1 MKWKTIKI
9 GDCCTKIGS
18 GSTPKGGSSVYK
30 EDGVSFIR
38 SQNVHN
44 LEFDYDGLAHI
55 DEKTAKKLNNVSIEE
70 NDVLLNITG
79 DSVARTCV
87 VPRNILPARVNQ
99 HVSIIRTK
107 RQVIN
112 PLYLNFYLAS
122 PSMQSYMLGLA
133 FGKGSSRNALTKQI
147 IENFEISCPPIKI
160 QESIASILSHY
171 DDLIEINKR
180 RIALLEESARE
191 LYKEWFVRMRFPGW
205 EDIKIEKGVPYDWDY
220 KELKQFGK
228 IVTGKTP
235 STDNQDNFGGDIPFI
250 KTPDMH
256 DCIFLLDTQETLSE
270 KGANSQKK
278 CLLPPLSVCISCIG
292 TVGVVGITTT
302 YSQTNQQINSIIP
315 SNKCYSYYLYFACES
330 LKSTIEMY
338 GANGATMTNLNKSK
352 FGKLKLLC
360 PKDDSLFIRFDQ
372 KVSPLMSVIL
382 NLQKQNKKLS
392 LQRDRLLPRLMS
404 GQLEV

>member
-1 MKWKTIKI
+1 MMAGAK
-9 GDCCTKIGS
+9 GTKMPRGNKKSILDFEL
-18 GSTPKGGSSVYK
+18 PEY
-30 EDGVSFIR
+30 
-38 SQNVHN
+38 N
-44 LEFDYDGLAHI
+44 L
-55 DEKTAKKLNNVSIEE
+55 AK
-70 NDVLLNITG
+70 
-79 DSVARTCV
+79 
-87 VPRNILPARVNQ
+87 
-99 HVSIIRTK
+99 
-107 RQVIN
+107 
-112 PLYLNFYLAS
+112 
-122 PSMQSYMLGLA
+122 
-133 FGKGSSRNALTKQI
+133 
-147 IENFEISCPPIKI
+147 
-160 QESIASILSHY
+160 QERIATILSHY

-180 RIALLEESARE
+180 RIALLEELARE

>member
-1 MKWKTIKI
+1 MKWITEEFNDFIKLNR
-9 GDCCTKIGS
+9 GFDLPNDKIKEGPYPVVASTEIKAHHDTFKVKAPGVVTGRS
-18 GSTPKGGSSVYK
+18 GSLGTVQYVKKDFWPLNTSLYVKDFKGNNPSFVYYYLK
-30 EDGVSFIR
+30 TMHLELYNSGAGVPTLN
-38 SQNVHN
+38 QNH
-44 LEFDYDGLAHI
+44 LHHI
-55 DEKTAKKLNNVSIEE
+55 KV
-70 NDVLLNITG
+70 
-79 DSVARTCV
+79 V
-87 VPRNILPARVNQ
+87 VPEAAADQ
-99 HVSIIRTK
+99 K
-107 RQVIN
+107 RI
-112 PLYLNFYLAS
+112 
-122 PSMQSYMLGLA
+122 A
-133 FGKGSSRNALTKQI
+133 F
-147 IENFEISCPPIKI
+147 
-160 QESIASILSHY
+160 ILSHY

>member
-1 MKWKTIKI
+1 MKWKEYKL
-9 GDCCTKIGS
+9 GDIAPFKYGKALKENDRQQGQYKVFSS
-18 GSTPKGGSSVYK
+18 GGFCGRYNGKLADKGIIVGRKGNAGSVYFSEMPFYAIDTTFYIPK
-30 EDGVSFIR
+30 VSKCCDIKYLYYLLKQMHLDNFNSDAAVPGLKR
-38 SQNVHN
+38 KVAEN
-44 LEFDYDGLAHI
+44 L
-55 DEKTAKKLNNVSIEE
+55 
-70 NDVLLNITG
+70 
-79 DSVARTCV
+79 
-87 VPRNILPARVNQ
+87 
-99 HVSIIRTK
+99 
-107 RQVIN
+107 
-112 PLYLNFYLAS
+112 
-122 PSMQSYMLGLA
+122 
-133 FGKGSSRNALTKQI
+133 
-147 IENFEISCPPIKI
+147 KI
-160 QESIASILSHY
+160 QLPDLYNQNKVAFILSRY

-360 PKDDSLFIRFDQ
+360 QKDDSLFIRFDQ

>member
-44 LEFDYDGLAHI
+44 LEFNYDGLAHI

-205 EDIKIEKGVPYDWDY
+205 RKEKTTAGIPPEWEIKNISQICDISAGKDRPEQVSPAKSKEFPYPIYSNGVDNNGLYGFASSPRVANNCITISARGTIGFVVLHLFPFVPIVRLLVLVPQ
-220 KELKQFGK
+220 KE
-228 IVTGKTP
+228 
-235 STDNQDNFGGDIPFI
+235 N
-250 KTPDMH
+250 
-256 DCIFLLDTQETLSE
+256 LL
-270 KGANSQKK
+270 
-278 CLLPPLSVCISCIG
+278 
-292 TVGVVGITTT
+292 
-302 YSQTNQQINSIIP
+302 
-315 SNKCYSYYLYFACES
+315 YYLYLWAKCRP
-330 LKSTIEMY
+330 IEGNGTSQQQLTVPMIGKEKIIIPTEEILDQFNTY
-338 GANGATMTNLNKSK
+338 INELVGIKDNLIHANEL
-352 FGKLKLLC
+352 
-360 PKDDSLFIRFDQ
+360 
-372 KVSPLMSVIL
+372 
-382 NLQKQNKKLS
+382 LS

>member
-122 PSMQSYMLGLA
+122 PSMQSYMLGLL
-133 FGKGSSRNALTKQI
+133 N
-147 IENFEISCPPIKI
+147 
-160 QESIASILSHY
+160 
-171 DDLIEINKR
+171 
-180 RIALLEESARE
+180 SA
-191 LYKEWFVRMRFPGW
+191 
-205 EDIKIEKGVPYDWDY
+205 
-220 KELKQFGK
+220 
-228 IVTGKTP
+228 
-235 STDNQDNFGGDIPFI
+235 
-250 KTPDMH
+250 
-256 DCIFLLDTQETLSE
+256 
-270 KGANSQKK
+270 
-278 CLLPPLSVCISCIG
+278 
-292 TVGVVGITTT
+292 
-302 YSQTNQQINSIIP
+302 TN
-315 SNKCYSYYLYFACES
+315 CV
-330 LKSTIEMY
+330 
-338 GANGATMTNLNKSK
+338 
-352 FGKLKLLC
+352 
-360 PKDDSLFIRFDQ
+360 IRY
-372 KVSPLMSVIL
+372 
-382 NLQKQNKKLS
+382 
-392 LQRDRLLPRLMS
+392 
-404 GQLEV
+404 